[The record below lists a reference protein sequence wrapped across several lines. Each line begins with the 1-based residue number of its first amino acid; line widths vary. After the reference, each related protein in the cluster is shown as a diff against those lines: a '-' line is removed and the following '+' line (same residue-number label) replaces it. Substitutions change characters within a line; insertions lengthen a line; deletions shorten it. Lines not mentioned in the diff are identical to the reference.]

1 MSEGTPIVG
10 LLCALVIGLPIGTL
24 IGAVILR
31 AAIALYNKMA
41 GGASSPSGV
50 PMPAFGKAMWISFA
64 ICFAQI
70 VVGFLIAGLTGPGLT
85 APGAGEKEANVVG
98 EIISFPVSLLIMV
111 AILSAKLPT
120 TFARAILVTLCYML
134 VTLCFMLISIV
145 VVGVLVAVA
154 VILFGVVLKGTG
166 I

>member
-1 MSEGTPIVG
+1 MSEGAPIVG
-10 LLCALVIGLPIGTL
+10 LLCALVIGIPIGTL

-70 VVGFLIAGLTGPGLT
+70 VVGFLIVAVTSPRATASGTG
-85 APGAGEKEANVVG
+85 ENEVNVVA
-98 EIISFPVSLLIMV
+98 ELISFPVSLLIMV
-111 AILSAKLPT
+111 AILSSKLPT
-120 TFARAILVTLCYML
+120 TFGRAILVTLCYML
-134 VTLCFMLISIV
+134 VTLCYMLISILI
-145 VVGVLVAVA
+145 VGVLVAVA
-154 VILFGVVLKGTG
+154 FILLGVYLKGTG

>member
-1 MSEGTPIVG
+1 
-10 LLCALVIGLPIGTL
+10 
-24 IGAVILR
+24 
-31 AAIALYNKMA
+31 
-41 GGASSPSGV
+41 
-50 PMPAFGKAMWISFA
+50 MPAFGKAMWISFA